1 MQKAPC
7 KWHPGYSLPH
17 PTTSS
22 ILLAPHQGLDV
33 WLVSSAPED
42 LPSLAQESRKP
53 LCISQAL
60 ARFFAPPK
68 EGFSLFILG
77 LISRQGLESSFLI
90 ISVLVH
96 SSAYGPR
103 KSSPEEKVGSSSSS
117 PPRAQDF
124 PSDNQPPSL
133 KLEPQPNP
141 RIWSSQMNSWPQD
154 SMLNCNREFWTLK

>member
-1 MQKAPC
+1 MVLCESTPLPGQACNQRPRAY
-7 KWHPGYSLPH
+7 KW
-17 PTTSS
+17 
-22 ILLAPHQGLDV
+22 
-33 WLVSSAPED
+33 
-42 LPSLAQESRKP
+42 
-53 LCISQAL
+53 
-60 ARFFAPPK
+60 
-68 EGFSLFILG
+68 FILG

-103 KSSPEEKVGSSSSS
+103 KSSLEEKVGSSSSF

-133 KLEPQPNP
+133 RLEPQPNP

-154 SMLNCNREFWTLK
+154 SMLNCNREFWTLKWKLLLGIKSSPQHGTQTPTTDAPIPTPNPAFIYCSLIPQIEPCTLGINH

>member
-1 MQKAPC
+1 MEPKLPKILSFTFCSRRTRGLSRNGNPRFEEGCTLMQKAPC
-7 KWHPGYSLPH
+7 KWHPGYSQPH

-42 LPSLAQESRKP
+42 PPRLAQESRKP

-77 LISRQGLESSFLI
+77 LFRFSFI
-90 ISVLVH
+90 MI
-96 SSAYGPR
+96 
-103 KSSPEEKVGSSSSS
+103 
-117 PPRAQDF
+117 Q
-124 PSDNQPPSL
+124 
-133 KLEPQPNP
+133 
-141 RIWSSQMNSWPQD
+141 SW
-154 SMLNCNREFWTLK
+154 